1 MILLARLKSR
11 SQVEA
16 IVHGASKV
24 LFAAE
29 VPFRGLYRCMPE
41 QELNLLKLTAAIVA
55 QLRAGPPLMPHAA

>member
-1 MILLARLKSR
+1 MILLARLKIR

-41 QELNLLKLTAAIVA
+41 
-55 QLRAGPPLMPHAA
+55 